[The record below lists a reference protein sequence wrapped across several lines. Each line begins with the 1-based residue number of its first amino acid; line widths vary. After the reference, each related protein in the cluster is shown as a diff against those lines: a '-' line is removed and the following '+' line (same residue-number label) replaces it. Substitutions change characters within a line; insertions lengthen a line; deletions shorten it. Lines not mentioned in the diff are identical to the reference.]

1 MGVESFASLGAFLGA
16 NFVAALSGA
25 VFRPGEWYA
34 SLAKPAW
41 RPPDWLFGP
50 AWAFLYVAIAVAGW
64 LAWSAGESSTPL
76 IVYAI
81 SLVFNAGW
89 SGIFFGLRRMDWAFV
104 WIVGLWLSIAAMIA
118 VFAPVSSTA
127 AWLLVPYLAWVSFAG
142 ALNWKVWRMNAP
154 A

>member
-1 MGVESFASLGAFLGA
+1 MDADSFVTLGAFLGA

-25 VFRPGEWYA
+25 VFRPGEWYSA
-34 SLAKPAW
+34 IAKPAW

-50 AWAFLYVAIAVAGW
+50 AWAVLYVTIAVSGW
-64 LAWSAGESSTPL
+64 LAVRAADSSTPL
-76 IVYAI
+76 VVYAI

-89 SGIFFGLRRMDWAFV
+89 SGIFFGLRRMDWAFA

-127 AWLLVPYLAWVSFAG
+127 AWLLVPYLAWVTFAG
-142 ALNWKVWRMNAP
+142 ALNWTVWRMNAP